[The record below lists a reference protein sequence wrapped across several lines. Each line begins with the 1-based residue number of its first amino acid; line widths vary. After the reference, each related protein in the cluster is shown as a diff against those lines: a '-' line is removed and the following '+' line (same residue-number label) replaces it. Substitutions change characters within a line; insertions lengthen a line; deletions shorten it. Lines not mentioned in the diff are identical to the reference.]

1 MRTFP
6 KQTSPRRPSLWS
18 RGTNSIAEKIFGG
31 TCYLCRG
38 ASDEALCAPCR
49 AELPYLARPR
59 CPSCALP
66 GTEETLCGRCL
77 GDPPAFDATIAAFA
91 YAFPADVL
99 VQGLKF
105 RSELALARL
114 LANELYAAVC
124 VAPAF
129 TVDLIVP
136 VPLHDARL
144 RERGYN
150 QSVEIA
156 RSVAS
161 RLDVPLAAEACTRV
175 RDTAAQLDLPWK
187 ERRENVRGA
196 FSCRQALHGKTVAVV
211 DDVMTTGATL
221 AEMAATLK
229 KFGAARVVNWV
240 VARTPAD

>member
-1 MRTFP
+1 MRT
-6 KQTSPRRPSLWS
+6 SSWS
-18 RGTNSIAEKIFGG
+18 RGAGSLAERIFGG

-38 ASDEALCAPCR
+38 ASAGALCAPCS

-59 CPSCALP
+59 CPSCGLP
-66 GTEETLCGRCL
+66 GTAETLCGRCL
-77 GDPPAFDATIAAFA
+77 GEPPAFDATIAAFA

-114 LANELYAAVC
+114 LADALYAEVRA
-124 VAPAF
+124 ASAGA
-129 TVDLIVP
+129 VDLIVP
-136 VPLHDARL
+136 VPLHDLRL

-150 QSVEIA
+150 QSMEIA
-156 RSVAS
+156 RGIAS
-161 RLDVPLAAEACTRV
+161 RLDVPLAADACARV
-175 RDTAAQLDLPWK
+175 RNTAAQLDLPLK
-187 ERRENVRGA
+187 ARRENVRGA
-196 FSCRQALHGKTVAVV
+196 FSCRQALDGKTVAVV

-221 AEMAATLK
+221 SEVAATLK

>member
-1 MRTFP
+1 MRTSP
-6 KQTSPRRPSLWS
+6 KQVSLFS
-18 RGTNSIAEKIFGG
+18 RGASSLAERIFGG

-38 ASDEALCAPCR
+38 ASDDALCAPCS
-49 AELPYLARPR
+49 AELPYLAHPR
-59 CPSCALP
+59 CPSCGLPALA
-66 GTEETLCGRCL
+66 GTLCGRCL
-77 GDPPAFDATIAAFA
+77 AEPPAFDATIAAFA

-105 RSELALARL
+105 RSELALARV
-114 LANELYAAVC
+114 LANELHAAVLA
-124 VAPAF
+124 APAIP
-129 TVDLIVP
+129 VDLIVP

-150 QSVEIA
+150 QSMEIA
-156 RSVAS
+156 RGIAS
-161 RLDVPLAAEACTRV
+161 RLNVPLAPDACARV

-187 ERRENVRGA
+187 ARRENVRGA
-196 FSCRQALHGKTVAVV
+196 FSCARALDGKTVAVV

-221 AEMAATLK
+221 AEVAATLK

>member
-1 MRTFP
+1 MSP
-6 KQTSPRRPSLWS
+6 KQTSFLS
-18 RGTNSIAEKIFGG
+18 RGATSLAEGIFGG

-38 ASDEALCAPCR
+38 ASAGALCAPCS

-59 CPSCALP
+59 CPSCGLP
-66 GTEETLCGRCL
+66 GATETLCGRCL
-77 GDPPAFDATIAAFA
+77 GERPAFDATTAVFA

-114 LANELYAAVC
+114 LADELYAAIH
-124 VAPAF
+124 AASAGA
-129 TVDLIVP
+129 VDLIVP
-136 VPLHDARL
+136 VPLHDSRL

-150 QSVEIA
+150 QSMEIA
-156 RSVAS
+156 RGIAS
-161 RLDVPLAAEACTRV
+161 RLNVPLAADACTRV

-187 ERRENVRGA
+187 ARRENVRGA
-196 FSCRQALHGKTVAVV
+196 FSCRQALQGKTVAVV

-221 AEMAATLK
+221 SEVAATLK